1 MPSSAPVLA
10 CQVWHSRGVAGQRQR
25 QSRLQGLL
33 TDLGRKAAGARP
45 PSPRLDTLPTEA
57 AERVLDLYRELGGA
71 AESMVVFRPGVWDIV
86 LADGSL
92 VELDEEQHFNRY
104 RRMSLQPS
112 WALSLPWADS
122 YLRYCDEYE
131 TACLRK
137 ANRGGYWASPS
148 TERMFGPADPPGI
161 FERSGSPRWKQR
173 ALYDAMRDALAAA
186 GVVRLSRVAV
196 WDELGDTTLAR
207 VLDGR
212 AEADH
217 EALAELVALRST

>member
-1 MPSSAPVLA
+1 
-10 CQVWHSRGVAGQRQR
+10 VAGQRQR
-25 QSRLQGLL
+25 QARLQGLL
-33 TDLGRKAAGARP
+33 TDLGRKPGGVRP
-45 PSPRLDTLPTEA
+45 PAPRLDTLPAEA
-57 AERVLDLYRELGGA
+57 AERVLDLYRAFGGT

-86 LADGSL
+86 FADGSL

-104 RRMSLQPS
+104 RRKSLEPA
-112 WALSLPWADS
+112 WADSLPWADD
-122 YLRYCDEYE
+122 YRRYCDDHEP
-131 TACLRK
+131 ASLRK
-137 ANRGGYWASPS
+137 ASRGGYWASPS
-148 TERMFGPADPPGI
+148 TERMFGPADPPGT
-161 FERSGSPRWKQR
+161 FGPSGSPRWKQR

-196 WDELGDTTLAR
+196 WDELCDTTLAR